1 MANIPLHEPDGDLVP
16 LLRSASQDDLGI
28 LVQYIMKAATSEL
41 ELYPDFKLENP
52 SANDDPPVFGG
63 NHALYVDDISAEIQ
77 KFGGNTIV
85 NIFRGGQGVPYAE
98 VARDVADKSNQ
109 LLCVP
114 AEGFEGHFD
123 NYFLIQHA
131 EGP

>member
-52 SANDDPPVFGG
+52 RANDDPPVFGG
-63 NHALYVDDISAEIQ
+63 NHALYVDDIPPR
-77 KFGGNTIV
+77 FRNLGGT
-85 NIFRGGQGVPYAE
+85 PSSTYSE
-98 VARDVADKSNQ
+98 VAKEFPMQKWLVTSQ
-109 LLCVP
+109 IS
-114 AEGFEGHFD
+114 
-123 NYFLIQHA
+123 LISCYA
-131 EGP
+131 YRPRVLKAILTTIS